1 MRCWGFATALLSDIR
16 QLVARPCPLSSR
28 KRIVCVVAAAAWL
41 HFHCKRGLLV
51 FHKYPLRHLGFSA
64 ERQLKTRTNT
74 DGREARDRCFQQG
87 SRLCPEAQILSLTR
101 LCFRIAPPN
110 ILPTRSFP
118 LYQRQA
124 LNWCFVLCWAQ
135 GGFLSCTPKKQ
146 SRMELSPEGAGAVPV
161 GTRAGPGVMGGYREG
176 PHCPRGTSGFVLPFS
191 LLPVLAPAQPVQ
203 SDEQGWS
210 CSAESLGRQQG
221 RDGALGSC
229 HG

>member
-74 DGREARDRCFQQG
+74 DGREARDRCFQQS

-101 LCFRIAPPN
+101 LCFRIAPPQY
-110 ILPTRSFP
+110 SSHAFFP
-118 LYQRQA
+118 
-124 LNWCFVLCWAQ
+124 FVPKA
-135 GGFLSCTPKKQ
+135 GF
-146 SRMELSPEGAGAVPV
+146 ELVFCSLLGTGRIPELHSQKAEQNGAVSRRSWGSASGDPSRSRGDGGV
-161 GTRAGPGVMGGYREG
+161 PGGTPLPSGNLGL
-176 PHCPRGTSGFVLPFS
+176 CPPVLP
-191 LLPVLAPAQPVQ
+191 APCFG
-203 SDEQGWS
+203 SS
-210 CSAESLGRQQG
+210 SASSVR
-221 RDGALGSC
+221 
-229 HG
+229 